1 MGTSVSA
8 PSSGTASSGDATLTR
23 RRHEGKWTVD
33 YARLERLVIG
43 VGAAAIVGTA
53 IFALVPTFDA
63 IELVAQL
70 LLLVVLVGAVRW
82 GRRGGTYAAIAAIV
96 VYIALK
102 WVTLP
107 ASGVTSGVL
116 GLVAARTV
124 AYALL
129 GVLGGEACSR
139 MRDTLARAHGARAI
153 DESSAYTPQFLAR
166 LLTEAAG
173 GFERY
178 NLAFSVLV
186 IGVDGRVTSGMGAA
200 ESGQMMRTIATR
212 LRRGL
217 RLVDELGRLPWAAF
231 AIILPQTA
239 SAGAYVAADR
249 LRADLRE
256 ELRIEDAAI
265 TVRVLSAAEDLDAIK
280 TLAEEAAQSAEA
292 SD

>member
-1 MGTSVSA
+1 M
-8 PSSGTASSGDATLTR
+8 
-23 RRHEGKWTVD
+23 D
-33 YARLERLVIG
+33 YARFERLVIG
-43 VGAAAIVGTA
+43 VGAAAIIGTA

-63 IELVAQL
+63 VELVAQL
-70 LLLVVLVGAVRW
+70 LLLAVLVGAVRW

-102 WVTLP
+102 WLTLP
-107 ASGVTSGVL
+107 ATGITADLL
-116 GLVAARTV
+116 GLVAVRTL

-129 GVLGGEACSR
+129 GILGGEACTR
-139 MRDTLARAHGARAI
+139 MRDTLARARGARAV
-153 DESSAYTPQFLAR
+153 DESSSAYTPQFLAR
-166 LLTEAAG
+166 LLTEAVG

-200 ESGQMMRTIATR
+200 ESAQMMHTIATR
-212 LRRGL
+212 LLRGL

-239 SAGAYVAADR
+239 SAGAYIAADR

-265 TVRVLSAAEDLDAIK
+265 TVRVLSAAEDLEAIK
-280 TLAEEAAQSAEA
+280 TLAEEAAQSEEA
-292 SD
+292 SA